1 MVNRFAPVDKI
12 HQALHAYHVVADER
26 GEIVPSVHYC
36 SCNSSGDHFQCLIYE
51 SDEPDAKL
59 IGVEYMVSEDV
70 FLQLPE
76 DEKKY
81 WHSHVHEVMGGS
93 LVLIGLRAG
102 MVAEA
107 AAAAA
112 KSAEDAVKAVAGAGA
127 TGGAVPDAAELAA
140 LARIKKLYG
149 KAIHLWHPTS
159 SAVPMGP
166 PKLMMPI
173 DEKYDGVPDKMI
185 KQRDERYAIDTER
198 KKAERQDKLT
208 ESVLPNNAADQ
219 YLRSGK
225 TLQFTAEESHVRPAS

>member
-1 MVNRFAPVDKI
+1 MVNRFAPVEKI
-12 HQALHAYHVVADER
+12 HQALHAYHVVADDR

-51 SDEPDAKL
+51 SDETDAKL
-59 IGVEYMVSEDV
+59 IGVEYMVSEEV

-93 LVLIGLRAG
+93 LVLISLRAG
-102 MVAEA
+102 LVAEVA
-107 AAAAA
+107 AGAI

-140 LARIKKLYG
+140 LSKIKKLYG

-173 DEKYDGVPDKMI
+173 DPKYDGVPEKMI
-185 KQRDERYAIDTER
+185 KERDERYGINTQR
-198 KKAERQDKLT
+198 KKEQRQDKLT
-208 ESVLPNNAADQ
+208 ETFVPNDAADQ
-219 YLRSGK
+219 YLRSGR
-225 TLQFTAEESHVRPAS
+225 TLQFAAEESDVRPAY